1 MTGARRDRWKYPGYA
16 EELAMGFDAKRA
28 ARIAP
33 GGGSF
38 ARLAL
43 GWRAGVSLLPKNPY
57 R

>member
-1 MTGARRDRWKYPGYA
+1 MC
-16 EELAMGFDAKRA
+16 FDAERA

-33 GGGSF
+33 GGGPL